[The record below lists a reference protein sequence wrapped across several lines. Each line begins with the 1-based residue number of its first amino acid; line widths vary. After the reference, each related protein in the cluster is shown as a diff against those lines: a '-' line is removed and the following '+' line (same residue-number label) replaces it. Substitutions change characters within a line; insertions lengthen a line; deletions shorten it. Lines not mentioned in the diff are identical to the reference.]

1 MLSVSS
7 NLHSPLDESRQLS
20 CAVSELM
27 GDARNDTVDAQLASN
42 SESVA
47 VAINAS
53 EVIFIFNVKLL
64 LAMIYH

>member
-1 MLSVSS
+1 MLSVTS

-27 GDARNDTVDAQLASN
+27 GDARNDTVDAQLASS

-47 VAINAS
+47 VATNATDA
-53 EVIFIFNVKLL
+53 IFILNVKLL